1 MLTALLQ
8 SARTDTMEEKVAQCM
23 PCLALMAL
31 CSITGGY
38 RVFYITVLHPFMNWF
53 TDDLLEQL
61 LKQARTGLEMD

>member
-8 SARTDTMEEKVAQCM
+8 SARIDTMEEKVAQCM

-31 CSITGGY
+31 YSISGGY

-53 TDDLLEQL
+53 TDDL
-61 LKQARTGLEMD
+61 